1 MMELCEHKSSQREHK
16 DVGGPREAAWCD
28 TREGTDALPKHSTQ
42 SRATS
47 NFKHTG
53 LLALGKAGIVAAILD
68 MTKGDTEKGSD
79 LP

>member
-16 DVGGPREAAWCD
+16 DVRGPREAAWCD
-28 TREGTDALPKHSTQ
+28 TREGTGALPKHSTQ

-53 LLALGKAGIVAAILD
+53 LLALKEGIVAAILD
-68 MTKGDTEKGSD
+68 MTRGDTEKGSD